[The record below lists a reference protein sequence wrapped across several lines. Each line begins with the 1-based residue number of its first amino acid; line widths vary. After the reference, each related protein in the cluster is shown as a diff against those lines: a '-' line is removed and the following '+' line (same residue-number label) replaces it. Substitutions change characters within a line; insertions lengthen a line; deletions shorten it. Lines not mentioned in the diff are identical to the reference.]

1 MNTATPNNVLQRTV
15 LERMLFPFAKT
26 PPFSPAAE
34 LLRYAAAHGLANSM
48 YFTNLQ
54 ALKQDLVAG
63 PLTSG
68 EQFKYLLAW
77 AICSGASHSS
87 AYEGL
92 RKWTEIDW
100 AT

>member
-1 MNTATPNNVLQRTV
+1 
-15 LERMLFPFAKT
+15 
-26 PPFSPAAE
+26 
-34 LLRYAAAHGLANSM
+34 M

-54 ALKQDLVAG
+54 ALKQDPVAG

-77 AICSGASHSS
+77 AICSGAPHSS